1 MRSLGLQPLR
11 IPETD
16 KWKVNGKPLTH
27 VSSEYDDFTLVDLG
41 QERHPVPDFIGPAGE
56 RLPVYDSTIADLKA
70 LYYRHRAR

>member
-16 KWKVNGKPLTH
+16 NWMVNGKQLTH

-56 RLPVYDSTIADLKA
+56 RFPVYDSTIADLKA
-70 LYYRHRAR
+70 LYNSYRPR